1 MPFAPHNPHHNE
13 TAHEVDHLDVGLVP
27 EPASADAPAAHIAAT
42 PETSFDSN
50 APKTSTPEATEPIK
64 NRSNIATYY
73 ALARVKFDYLLREA
87 AKFGVVGIIALVI
100 DVGLFNLLSYA
111 GPFAIFAGKPLTA
124 KVVAV
129 AVAMTF
135 AYFANRFWTFRH
147 RGRTS
152 MAREYVLFVILNL
165 VGMGIAL
172 SCLWFSHYALGLTS
186 PLADNISANVVGLI
200 LGTLFRF
207 WAYRKWVFPEV
218 EDELATEL
226 ADEDAQAA

>member
-1 MPFAPHNPHHNE
+1 MASAPQDPH
-13 TAHEVDHLDVGLVP
+13 AQKADVEVDL
-27 EPASADAPAAHIAAT
+27 
-42 PETSFDSN
+42 
-50 APKTSTPEATEPIK
+50 
-64 NRSNIATYY
+64 RSNSGALSHVENEVFEAIVDPNQEASSVANGSGNSTDPVVRRGKIATYY

-100 DVGLFNLLSYA
+100 DVGLFNILMYSGSL
-111 GPFAIFAGKPLTA
+111 AIFAGKPLTA
-124 KVVAV
+124 KIVAV

-135 AYFANRFWTFRH
+135 AYFANRFWTFRD

-172 SCLWFSHYALGLTS
+172 ACLWFSHYALGLTS
-186 PLADNISANVVGLI
+186 ALADNISANVVGLI

-207 WAYRKWVFPEV
+207 WAYRKWVFPAV
-218 EDELATEL
+218 EDELSEEL
-226 ADEDAQAA
+226 AQQEAQTH